1 MSPSRPQH
9 HWYLLGWLCL
19 WLASTGC
26 SSLTTTK
33 TDAKPW
39 PWSQP
44 EAEPKLPARILAI
57 WTDAVHHQSGQKA
70 QRGFGGRIIFYAE
83 ADGDP
88 IRVDGKLMI
97 YVFPDEPGTDN
108 AVPDRMFVFRA
119 DELQRHYSKSS
130 LGDSYSVWLP
140 WDAVGGPSRQ
150 LTLIAR
156 FDGTNGGTV
165 MSDPAKK
172 MLPGVSRRVDP
183 NATPASTDPRSL
195 RTAAAG
201 DPSET
206 NDARSPSNLSSQQSI
221 DTTATSGSAPDFADT
236 PAPPRS
242 MPQAPRPL
250 SPAAA
255 TTAPRSIADFL
266 RQQSAGSD
274 EDETT
279 DKQDRPTANTI
290 QPVGYWSPNEE
301 PAPRDNG
308 TPAGDSRVET
318 IDLGQLQS
326 NRTGTISV
334 PNHWLQNRSM
344 AEVAT
349 DEEAAAEFV
358 QRSDNATVYYG
369 RPGQGVPTTLGAGRS
384 HEPTTNRFGESPPRG
399 NSAPRTSFNTASA
412 PRSFADRGAAPSD
425 RLESGTSDQDAGSQG
440 SGDPYNGEQWPR
452 QSRTL
457 GSNRRS
463 IAEQR
468 QQQIRQI
475 PQNRPGMNPQASP
488 RL

>member
-9 HWYLLGWLCL
+9 YWYLLGWLSL

-44 EAEPKLPARILAI
+44 EAEPKLPARILTI

-70 QRGFGGRIIFYAE
+70 QRGFGGRVVFYAE
-83 ADGDP
+83 ANGDP
-88 IRVDGKLMI
+88 IRVDGKLTI
-97 YVFPDEPGTDN
+97 YVFPDEPGTDG
-108 AVPDRMFVFRA
+108 AVPERKFVFGA

-165 MSDPAKK
+165 MSEPAKK
-172 MLPGVSRRVDP
+172 MLPGVSQRIDP
-183 NATPASTDPRSL
+183 DASPTSTDPRSL

-201 DPSET
+201 DPSEP
-206 NDARSPSNLSSQQSI
+206 NDTTSPANLSARPSAAESEGLG
-221 DTTATSGSAPDFADT
+221 TATDFVAN

-242 MPQAPRPL
+242 MPQTPRPL
-250 SPAAA
+250 SPAAS
-255 TTAPRSIADFL
+255 APRSIADFL
-266 RQQSAGSD
+266 RQQSANSD
-274 EDETT
+274 NDTTT
-279 DKQDRPTANTI
+279 DEEDRPTANPI
-290 QPVGYWSPNEE
+290 QTVGYWSPNEA
-301 PAPRDNG
+301 PATRDTRTPR
-308 TPAGDSRVET
+308 GDARVET
-318 IDLGQLQS
+318 IDLGQLPS
-326 NRTGTISV
+326 NRAGTISV
-334 PNHWLQNRSM
+334 PSHWLQNRSM
-344 AEVAT
+344 ATVAT
-349 DEEAAAEFV
+349 DTEAATEFV
-358 QRSDNATVYYG
+358 QSSDNATVYYG
-369 RPGQGVPTTLGAGRS
+369 RPGQVAPTGLGAGRF
-384 HEPTTNRFGESPPRG
+384 HDQAPTRAGDLQKSGPTPSLRAN
-399 NSAPRTSFNTASA
+399 FNTEPASSSFGDR
-412 PRSFADRGAAPSD
+412 RSNTTDRVQ
-425 RLESGTSDQDAGSQG
+425 SGTSDQDAGSQG
-440 SGDPYNGEQWPR
+440 SDERYDGEQWPR

-475 PQNRPGMNPQASP
+475 PQNRPGMNP
-488 RL
+488 

>member
-9 HWYLLGWLCL
+9 YEYLLGWLCL

-26 SSLTTTK
+26 SSLTTTQ
-33 TDAKPW
+33 TDSKPW
-39 PWSQP
+39 PWSQT
-44 EAEPKLPARILAI
+44 EAEPKLPARILTI

-70 QRGFGGRIIFYAE
+70 QRGFGGRVVFYAE
-83 ADGDP
+83 ANGDP
-88 IRVDGKLMI
+88 IRVDGKLTI
-97 YVFPDEPGTDN
+97 YVFPDEPGTDG
-108 AVPDRMFVFRA
+108 AVPERKFVFGA

-156 FDGTNGGTV
+156 FDGTAGGTV
-165 MSDPAKK
+165 MSEPAKK
-172 MLPGVSRRVDP
+172 MLPGVARRVDP
-183 NATPASTDPRSL
+183 NDTPASTDPRSL
-195 RTAAAG
+195 RTAAGG
-201 DPSET
+201 DPSIS
-206 NDARSPSNLSSQQSI
+206 NDATNPSNLSSRQSI
-221 DTTATSGSAPDFADT
+221 DATVALGSATDFADT

-242 MPQAPRPL
+242 MPQPPPSL

-255 TTAPRSIADFL
+255 TSAPRSIADFL
-266 RQQSAGSD
+266 RQQSATSD
-274 EDETT
+274 KDATT
-279 DKQDRPTANTI
+279 DEQDRPAANPI
-290 QPVGYWSPNEE
+290 QTVGYWSPHEE
-301 PAPRDNG
+301 PAPRD
-308 TPAGDSRVET
+308 TMPPTGDARVET

-326 NRTGTISV
+326 NRAGTISV

-349 DEEAAAEFV
+349 DEAAAAEFV

-369 RPGQGVPTTLGAGRS
+369 RPGQGAPTSLGVERS
-384 HEPTTNRFGESPPRG
+384 DEPTINRFGELPPHGSSAPQTRF
-399 NSAPRTSFNTASA
+399 NTDSAPRPFTDNSNSTV
-412 PRSFADRGAAPSD
+412 DRVESGNSD
-425 RLESGTSDQDAGSQG
+425 RDADSQG
-440 SGDPYNGEQWPR
+440 SNAPSNGEQWPR

-468 QQQIRQI
+468 QLQIRQI
-475 PQNRPGMNPQASP
+475 PQNRPGMNP
-488 RL
+488 